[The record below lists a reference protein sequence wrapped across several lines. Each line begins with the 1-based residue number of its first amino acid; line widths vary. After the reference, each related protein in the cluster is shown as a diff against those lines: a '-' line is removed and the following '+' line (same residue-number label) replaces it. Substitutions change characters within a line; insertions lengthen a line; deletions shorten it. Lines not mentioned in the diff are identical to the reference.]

1 MGIQAVVGVA
11 VVGRAVADLHTVAVA
26 VHGGG
31 RAHDAISNGVDRRAA
46 RRGKVGAPVGDA
58 PGVGLAKLGGD
69 APVAVQ
75 RAAEGKAGQVQ
86 GGGVLAALGAGVGV
100 QIRRGLQ
107 IGFAGGLGHH
117 SLCLFGGLLLGQG
130 GVGGL

>member
-1 MGIQAVVGVA
+1 M
-11 VVGRAVADLHTVAVA
+11 ADLHTVAVA

-86 GGGVLAALGAGVGV
+86 VGGGVLAALGAGVGI

-130 GVGGL
+130 GVGG

>member
-1 MGIQAVVGVA
+1 M
-11 VVGRAVADLHTVAVA
+11 ADLHTVAVA

-69 APVAVQ
+69 APIAVQ

-86 GGGVLAALGAGVGV
+86 VGGGVLAALGAGVGV